1 MSHNISDIWDEECER
16 IARLNHEQGFAQY
29 TDELDRAWAEFEK
42 GENLKDYAL
51 LFMHHGY
58 EAIPMA

>member
-1 MSHNISDIWDEECER
+1 MSHSISDIWDEECER
-16 IARLNHEQGFAQY
+16 IARLNHEQGLRSTPMNWIEPGQSSK
-29 TDELDRAWAEFEK
+29 RGK
-42 GENLKDYAL
+42 NLKDYAL